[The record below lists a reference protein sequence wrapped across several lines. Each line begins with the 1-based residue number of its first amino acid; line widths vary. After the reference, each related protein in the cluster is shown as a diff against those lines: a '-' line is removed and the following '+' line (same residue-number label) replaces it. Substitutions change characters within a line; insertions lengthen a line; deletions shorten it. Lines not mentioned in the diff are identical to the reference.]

1 MRKSLLWNDLYSFV
15 AFSAVTVETQP
26 FSLNISN
33 KVPKHF
39 SIILLGT
46 MPRRISEKEKTALV
60 NLFFS
65 RERSQSFSMNYARTL
80 WAAFLNLCTSFW
92 FTVGNLLIKDSAP
105 KSNIYW
111 CWQLKIFFL
120 TQINEIILTTVV
132 LVFRTL
138 GLTFVL
144 LYRLWYSLYNI
155 SFNFS

>member
-1 MRKSLLWNDLYSFV
+1 MRPNHSHSIFPTKYQNIFPLFCWVQCQEGSVKKKRQLWL
-15 AFSAVTVETQP
+15 TC
-26 FSLNISN
+26 
-33 KVPKHF
+33 
-39 SIILLGT
+39 
-46 MPRRISEKEKTALV
+46 
-60 NLFFS
+60 FFS

-92 FTVGNLLIKDSAP
+92 FTVGNFLIKDSAP